1 MAKQPKPKAP
11 NPKPAKGPPPGTG
24 AGTTPGRSTPPATL
38 FGSGIAFDQ
47 ALQQMPGFDT
57 NRFTSTDQGVQAYLS
72 AMGVPPDRILDYMTT
87 ANQGGVAKM
96 LADLSDPQFASGAMP
111 GLQAGSPPGAS
122 TDATSVVQTAPGG
135 QPIEPTQL
143 RQMVEGIA
151 AGLGPL
157 GDVRKVRAST
167 PGLTVEARTRRA
179 VPASQQ
185 AAAPGATP
193 QPGGQPPV
201 PPVTPKQM
209 MPFAD
214 QVEAK
219 RQSYVDRGMN
229 PPPVLP
235 TVSTA
240 ISRNLPS
247 ILAAGGGLTALG
259 VGAYGLGRGMS
270 GGAPQPQQQP
280 IMPQD
285 EEQQLRQMLEDEM
298 RMPPQQQMP
307 VPQEI
312 PAGSPPPSNST
323 LMRLM
328 QSRSV

>member
-1 MAKQPKPKAP
+1 MAKQPKPKTP
-11 NPKPAKGPPPGTG
+11 KPKPAKSPPPG
-24 AGTTPGRSTPPATL
+24 AGTKPGGSPPPATL

-47 ALQQMPGFDT
+47 AIQQMPGFDA

-96 LADLSDPQFASGAMP
+96 LSDLSDPQFASGAMP
-111 GLQAGSPPGAS
+111 GLQAGSSPG
-122 TDATSVVQTAPGG
+122 TDAASVMPTAPGG

-185 AAAPGATP
+185 APAPGATP
-193 QPGGQPPV
+193 QPGGQPP
-201 PPVTPKQM
+201 PSPATPKQL

-219 RQSYVDRGMN
+219 RQSYIDRGVA

-259 VGAYGLGRGMS
+259 VGAYGLGRGLS
-270 GGAPQPQQQP
+270 SGAPQPQPQP

-285 EEQQLRQMLEDEM
+285 EEQQLRQMLDEEM
-298 RMPPQQQMP
+298 RMPAPQQMP
-307 VPQEI
+307 IQQQI

-323 LMRLM
+323 LMRVM